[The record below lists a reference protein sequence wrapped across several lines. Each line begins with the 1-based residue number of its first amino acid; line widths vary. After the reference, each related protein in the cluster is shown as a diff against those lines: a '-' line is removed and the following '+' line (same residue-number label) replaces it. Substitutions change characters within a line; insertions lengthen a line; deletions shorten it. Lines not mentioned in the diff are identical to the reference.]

1 MIEKTAGFL
10 IIPDSASKLLIS
22 LVDNP
27 GWTNTMVLSFNG
39 PGVYK

>member
-1 MIEKTAGFL
+1 MVEKNAGFL
-10 IIPDSASKLLIS
+10 ITPDSASRLLIS

-27 GWTNTMVLSFNG
+27 GRTRTMVLSFKG